1 MRHTKPVDVPRLFA
15 LWADLSLTRVEVAHG
30 LGVSETQLTR
40 LIHRYRLPRRA
51 HNYNNRPAEEIPPDE
66 EEASR
71 SSLAIAPGL
80 RAACEEV
87 KRKHFA
93 ERRAEPEDLTRSKI
107 WKWDTG
113 ICRPREG
120 RHA

>member
-1 MRHTKPVDVPRLFA
+1 MTRAKEIDVPRLFA

-40 LIHRYRLPRRA
+40 LIRQYRLPKRA
-51 HNYNNRPAEEIPPDE
+51 HNYNNRPAEEIPPE
-66 EEASR
+66 EEAASG
-71 SSLAIAPGL
+71 SSLAIAPAL

-87 KRKHFA
+87 KRKHYA
-93 ERRAEPEDLTRSKI
+93 ERRAESEELTRSKV
-107 WKWDTG
+107 WNWANG
-113 ICRPREG
+113 VCRPREG